1 VIEEPPG
8 SGDGPIEPVSGVT
21 SPRGLS
27 LERFPIRTR
36 ESGATLS
43 AWRLVV
49 ICEEGEGA
57 IVGVEAAP
65 EEQIYRGEGVFLG
78 WSQDRLAAAY
88 GALRPSSEEPDFEI
102 QQLG

>member
-1 VIEEPPG
+1 MIEEPPG

-49 ICEEGEGA
+49 ICEEGQGA
-57 IVGVEAAP
+57 IVGVESAP

-88 GALRPSSEEPDFEI
+88 GALRPSSEETDFGV

>member
-1 VIEEPPG
+1 VIEKPPG

-49 ICEEGEGA
+49 ICEEGLGA
-57 IVGVEAAP
+57 IVGVEGAP

-88 GALRPSSEEPDFEI
+88 GALRPSSEETDFGV

>member
-1 VIEEPPG
+1 VVEEPPE
-8 SGDGPIEPVSGVT
+8 SAGPIEPVSGLT

-36 ESGATLS
+36 ESGVALS

-65 EEQIYRGEGVFLG
+65 EGQIYRGEGVFLG

-88 GALRPSSEEPDFEI
+88 GALRPSSEEPGFEV